1 VSIEM
6 SADAV
11 TFIADELIEEAKG
24 QTGFDDFGDLPY
36 REGLETLLETYD
48 RNIKDADGRKRC
60 RDRVVMQLAT
70 RLKCEN
76 AFKAIPEYA
85 EQEIKAPIFVTG
97 LPRSGTSALLNLL
110 VAAPENRGLLQ
121 WEVQFPDPWPDS
133 KPGVEDPRYPFLVKA
148 LEETRNSDF
157 AKIHFVDADTPE
169 ECVLLHAFAFTG
181 VQLGF
186 EIMLEPYRSWL
197 LRQDLEPMYAYQ
209 KKQMQMLNW
218 RNPGQQWML
227 KAPAHMW
234 GIDAILKVFPDA
246 RFVWCHRD
254 PQKVVPSINSMN
266 KVVLGMYAG
275 DYSHLDSGEIGRA
288 VMDWYAM
295 SLEQGL
301 AMREKLPENLFV
313 DCSQAQFVE
322 DPMSVVQ
329 SVYDA
334 FDLTLST
341 ESRGVLQSHIDA
353 NPKGKHGKHEYDL
366 AEYGL
371 TSELIADRFAFYT
384 QGERW
389 PISD

>member
-1 VSIEM
+1 M
-6 SADAV
+6 SDADV
-11 TFIADELIEEAKG
+11 TFNADELIAEARG
-24 QTGFDDFGDLPY
+24 QTGFENFGQPAY
-36 REGLETLLETYD
+36 REGLEVLLQTYD
-48 RNIKDADGRKRC
+48 RNVKDPEGRQRC

-76 AFKAIPEYA
+76 AFNTIPEIA

-133 KPGVEDPRYPFLVKA
+133 QPGQDDPRYPYLVKA
-148 LEETRNSDF
+148 LEQTRNSDF
-157 AKIHFVDADTPE
+157 AKIHYVDADTPE
-169 ECVLLHAFAFTG
+169 ECVLLHAYAFSG

-197 LRQDLEPMYAYQ
+197 LGQDLEVVYAYQ
-209 KKQMQMLNW
+209 KRQMQMLNW

-246 RFVWCHRD
+246 RFIWCHRD
-254 PQKVVPSINSMN
+254 PQAVVPSINSMN
-266 KVVLGMYAG
+266 KVVMGMYAG
-275 DYSHLDSGEIGRA
+275 DYSHIDASQIGHA
-288 VMDWYAM
+288 VMEWYAL
-295 SLEQGL
+295 SLEKGL
-301 AMREKLPENLFV
+301 ADRAKLPAELFV
-313 DCSQAQFVE
+313 DCSQREFVD
-322 DPMSVVQ
+322 DPMTVVAK
-329 SVYDA
+329 VYEA
-334 FDLTLST
+334 FGLSLGD
-341 ESRGVLQSHIDA
+341 ESRAAMQSHVDA
-353 NPKGKHGKHEYDL
+353 NPKGKHGRHEYDL

-371 TSELIADRFAFYT
+371 TRQMIDQRFAFYSGDT
-384 QGERW
+384 RW

>member
-1 VSIEM
+1 M
-6 SADAV
+6 SDPV
-11 TFIADELIEEAKG
+11 IFDADELIAEARA
-24 QTGFDDFGDLPY
+24 QTGFEDFGEPPY
-36 REGLETLLETYD
+36 REGLETLLATYD
-48 RNIKDADGRKRC
+48 RNIRDEAGRKRC

-76 AFKAIPEYA
+76 AFQTIPEVA
-85 EQEIKAPIFVTG
+85 EQEIVAPIFVTG

-121 WEVQFPDPWPDS
+121 WEVQFPDPWPGS
-133 KPGVEDPRYPFLVKA
+133 KPGEKDPRYDFLAKA
-148 LEETRNSDF
+148 LEESRNSDF

-169 ECVLLHAFAFTG
+169 ECVLLHAYAFTG

-197 LRQDLEPMYAYQ
+197 LSQDLVPMYAYQ
-209 KKQMQMLNW
+209 KRQMQLLNW
-218 RNPGQQWML
+218 RNPGKQWML

-234 GIDAILKVFPDA
+234 GIDAILEVFPDA

-266 KVVLGMYAG
+266 KVVMSMYAG

-295 SLEQGL
+295 SLEKGL
-301 AMREKLPENLFV
+301 QMRDRLPPELFV
-313 DCSQAQFVE
+313 DCSQAQFVD
-322 DPMSVVQ
+322 DPMGVVE
-329 SVYDA
+329 SVYEA
-334 FDLTLST
+334 FGLELSD
-341 ESRGVLQSHIDA
+341 ESRAVLQSHIDA

-371 TSELIADRFAFYT
+371 TKELIAERFAFYT
-384 QGERW
+384 GDGRF

>member
-1 VSIEM
+1 MTDEVTYV
-6 SADAV
+6 AD
-11 TFIADELIEEAKG
+11 DLIEEAKG
-24 QTGFDDFGDLPY
+24 QTGFDDFGELPF
-36 REGLETLLETYD
+36 REGLETLLATYD
-48 RNIKDADGRKRC
+48 RNIADPDGRKRC

-76 AFKAIPEYA
+76 AFNTIPEYA
-85 EQEIKAPIFVTG
+85 EQVIEAPIFVTG

-110 VAAPENRGLLQ
+110 VSAPENRGLLQ
-121 WEVQFPDPWPDS
+121 WECQFPDPWPGS
-133 KPGVEDPRYPFLVKA
+133 KPGEEDPRYPFLAKA

-169 ECVLLHAFAFTG
+169 ECVLLHAYAFTG

-197 LRQDLEPMYAYQ
+197 LAQDLEPMYAYQ
-209 KKQMQMLNW
+209 KKQLQMLSW
-218 RNPGQQWML
+218 RSPGGHWML

-234 GIDAILKVFPDA
+234 GIDAILSVFPDA

-266 KVVLGMYAG
+266 KVVMNMYAG
-275 DYSHLDSGEIGRA
+275 DYSHLDAGEIGRA
-288 VMDWYAM
+288 VMDWYAL

-301 AMREKLPENLFV
+301 AMRDRLPAELFV
-313 DCSQAQFVE
+313 DMSQREFVE
-322 DPMSVVQ
+322 NPMAVVER
-329 SVYDA
+329 VYDA
-334 FDLTLST
+334 FGLNLTT
-341 ESRGVLQSHIDA
+341 ETRTALQAHIDA

-371 TSELIADRFAFYT
+371 TRELIADRFEFYT
-384 QGERW
+384 SQDRF